1 LRGRAALGRRD
12 HGRVVDGLSRLIVVL
27 PRMTADDRAMPPP
40 AADAIAAA
48 AKRLSGQLVQ
58 TPLLGG
64 LLLPGDTAA
73 DVRLWPDQLQCG
85 GSMYYR
91 GFVHFLLRQ
100 MGACKAL
107 TFAGTDRR
115 AAAAAVAAAGHRL
128 LLSAYLVA
136 PPRQGLAELLARCGA
151 EWHVVAD
158 PVAAADQRRRS
169 EGATVLPGPE
179 NADVAAG
186 LATSGLELAAQM
198 PRDGRAV
205 YAPLE
210 LADTLAAGLAAGGI
224 ACRVVGVATAAAAP
238 TLAPLQQALVAAHRL
253 HCESSGLA
261 TLAAAM
267 RHPESGVA
275 IAVIA
280 E

>member
-1 LRGRAALGRRD
+1 
-12 HGRVVDGLSRLIVVL
+12 
-27 PRMTADDRAMPPP
+27 
-40 AADAIAAA
+40 
-48 AKRLSGQLVQ
+48 LVQ

-64 LLLPGDTAA
+64 LLLPGDTTA

-100 MGACKAL
+100 MGACKSL

-128 LLSAYLVA
+128 LLCAYLDA
-136 PPRQGLAELLARCGA
+136 SPRAGLAELLARCGA
-151 EWHVVAD
+151 EWHVVQN
-158 PVAAADQRRRS
+158 PVGAADQRRRRD
-169 EGATVLPGPE
+169 GATVLPGPE
-179 NADVAAG
+179 HADVAAG

-210 LADTLAAGLAAGGI
+210 LADCIAAGLAAGGI
-224 ACRVVGVATAAAAP
+224 ACRVVGVASAP
-238 TLAPLQQALVAAHRL
+238 EDSPPAPLEQALVAAHRL
-253 HCESSGLA
+253 HCELSGLA

>member
-1 LRGRAALGRRD
+1 VPRVIAVLFARATTHDRGMPLAAETIR
-12 HGRVVDGLSRLIVVL
+12 
-27 PRMTADDRAMPPP
+27 
-40 AADAIAAA
+40 AA

-64 LLLPGDTAA
+64 LLLPGDPAA

-100 MGACKAL
+100 LGACKSL
-107 TFAGTDRR
+107 TFAGSDRR

-128 LLSAYLVA
+128 ALAAYLAA
-136 PPRQGLAELLARCGA
+136 PPRPALAALLARCGA
-151 EWHVVAD
+151 EWHVDAD
-158 PVAAADQRRRS
+158 PVAAAERRRRS
-169 EGATVLPGPE
+169 DGATALPGVD

-198 PRDGRAV
+198 PRDSRAV
-205 YAPLE
+205 YAPSE
-210 LADTLAAGLAAGGI
+210 IADCIAAGLAAGGI
-224 ACRVVGVATAAAAP
+224 ACRVVAVASVREVPAPAA
-238 TLAPLQQALVAAHRL
+238 LEQALIASHRL
-253 HCESSGLA
+253 HCEPAGLSTLA
-261 TLAAAM
+261 TAM
-267 RHPESGVA
+267 LHPEPGVA